1 MHLAVDTC
9 GIPHLAKNERDVGH
23 PSYSLGFCY
32 HRGSAGTIPIY
43 LVSMRR
49 GTVSLF
55 LALAMMLAA
64 SSHEE
69 TAPEAAIRHLLDQ
82 QTADWN
88 RGDVEA
94 FMKGYEDSPTTT
106 FVGQTVQYG
115 YAKILERYRKL
126 YSTPAAMG
134 NLKFSHL
141 AIRVL
146 DANYA
151 VATGNFHLE
160 RTAAAGGNAD
170 GIFSLIFKREPSG
183 WKIIL
188 DHTSRVG

>member
-1 MHLAVDTC
+1 
-9 GIPHLAKNERDVGH
+9 
-23 PSYSLGFCY
+23 
-32 HRGSAGTIPIY
+32 
-43 LVSMRR
+43 MRN
-49 GTVSLF
+49 GTVHLF
-55 LALAMMLAA
+55 LAFALTVA
-64 SSHEE
+64 SSSPAQI
-69 TAPEAAIRHLLDQ
+69 APEAAIRHLLDQ

-94 FMKGYEDSPTTT
+94 FMKGYEDSPATT

-115 YAKILERYRKL
+115 YATILERYRKL

-134 NLKFSHL
+134 NLRFSHL

-170 GIFSLIFKREPSG
+170 GIFSLIFKRDSSG

-188 DHTSRVG
+188 DHTSRTG

>member
-1 MHLAVDTC
+1 
-9 GIPHLAKNERDVGH
+9 
-23 PSYSLGFCY
+23 
-32 HRGSAGTIPIY
+32 
-43 LVSMRR
+43 MRK
-49 GTVSLF
+49 GWVYLF
-55 LALAMMLAA
+55 LALALTLTA
-64 SSHEE
+64 SSPAQI
-69 TAPEAAIRHLLDQ
+69 APEDAIHHLLDQ

-115 YAKILERYRKL
+115 YATILERYRKL
-126 YSTPAAMG
+126 YTTPAAMG
-134 NLKFSHL
+134 KLTFSHL

-146 DANYA
+146 DADYA

-160 RTAAAGGNAD
+160 RTTSGGGNAD
-170 GIFSLIFKREPSG
+170 GIFSLLFKRDSSG

-188 DHTSRVG
+188 DHTTRTG

>member
-1 MHLAVDTC
+1 
-9 GIPHLAKNERDVGH
+9 
-23 PSYSLGFCY
+23 
-32 HRGSAGTIPIY
+32 
-43 LVSMRR
+43 MRKAR
-49 GTVSLF
+49 VHLF
-55 LALAMMLAA
+55 LALAVMLAA
-64 SSHEE
+64 SSPAQ
-69 TAPEAAIRHLLDQ
+69 TAPEAAIHHLLDQ

-88 RGDVEA
+88 RGNVEA

-115 YAKILERYRKL
+115 YSTILERYRKL
-126 YSTPAAMG
+126 YTTPAAMG
-134 NLKFSHL
+134 KLTFSHL

-146 DANYA
+146 DAEYA

-160 RTAAAGGNAD
+160 RTTAGGGNAD
-170 GIFSLIFKREPSG
+170 GIFSLLFKRDSSG